1 MAGSGL
7 PERLAALLLGGLDVK
22 ADVAQQVRVKVAQP
36 LAVTAAG
43 KGGHKGAGHAGGKAS
58 VMASAVT
65 GGEKGGF
72 GPGHDQLLR
81 FVLIQ
86 LCVLGRH
93 IVVSIVNESPEEHC
107 DRYKLGA

>member
-1 MAGSGL
+1 
-7 PERLAALLLGGLDVK
+7 
-22 ADVAQQVRVKVAQP
+22 
-36 LAVTAAG
+36 
-43 KGGHKGAGHAGGKAS
+43 
-58 VMASAVT
+58 
-65 GGEKGGF
+65 
-72 GPGHDQLLR
+72 LR